1 MTKWVEENYEE
12 KVSKGKTS
20 KLNVSKHKVSENK
33 IKLDFEV
40 IILKLRINCLDNH
53 NFDIYYNLFDYL
65 FH

>member
-33 IKLDFEV
+33 IKLDFED
-40 IILKLRINCLDNH
+40 KSFWNWE
-53 NFDIYYNLFDYL
+53 
-65 FH
+65 